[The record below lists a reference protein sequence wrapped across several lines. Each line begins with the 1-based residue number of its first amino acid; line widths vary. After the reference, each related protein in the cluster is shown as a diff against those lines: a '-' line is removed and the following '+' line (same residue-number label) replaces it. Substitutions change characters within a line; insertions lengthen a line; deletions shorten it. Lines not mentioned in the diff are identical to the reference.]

1 MDPRIQIRIRI
12 HTKLSWNRNNAF
24 FKASTVTNLCFWR
37 AKEEIEALVAENKAL
52 KEELA
57 EMRTQEKRRKLL
69 SPASDKPKLNIKGI
83 IFCFGTYHRVGRV
96 LSFFSSRRNR
106 HVERRWAQFANAIR
120 RRKGIHILVWEK
132 HFIILLRC
140 WVIRKERNSPPP
152 HSSVS
157 FVRVHLVFLATQF
170 GVFSTCKSRQI
181 QAPCGGGLG
190 SPLAGFSPNT
200 GISFFAYF
208 STSYLT
214 SGPFSCWYFLLLKQ
228 RIFWYYFGRLVMAIL
243 WCVSQKAAS
252 AYEILCF
259 GMLHFLLRF
268 FMQLTS

>member
-1 MDPRIQIRIRI
+1 MSTVRQRNKEKKRNT
-12 HTKLSWNRNNAF
+12 HLRVKEVSWNIAP
-24 FKASTVTNLCFWR
+24 
-37 AKEEIEALVAENKAL
+37 
-52 KEELA
+52 
-57 EMRTQEKRRKLL
+57 LL
-69 SPASDKPKLNIKGI
+69 SYLRNAEFSPSPNPVSQSGGRIWRLAS
-83 IFCFGTYHRVGRV
+83 
-96 LSFFSSRRNR
+96 
-106 HVERRWAQFANAIR
+106 
-120 RRKGIHILVWEK
+120 
-132 HFIILLRC
+132 
-140 WVIRKERNSPPP
+140 
-152 HSSVS
+152 
-157 FVRVHLVFLATQF
+157 QF

-200 GISFFAYF
+200 GISLFAYF

-214 SGPFSCWYFLLLKQ
+214 SGTFSCCYFLLLKQ